1 MFEKIEHRVFRDPV
15 HGYIHVNHKVIWD
28 CINTKE
34 FQRLRRI
41 KQLGASFQ
49 VYPTAEH
56 SRFSHSLGV
65 YEVCRRMINEV
76 DDLNQAISDYDK
88 TLVLLAALLHDLGHG
103 PFSHSFEAVSKI
115 DHEKYSEMIILG
127 DSEIN
132 TVLSNVNKHLAKE
145 VAAVINHTHKNK
157 LLSQIVSS
165 QLDADRMDYLLRDA
179 YFTGTSYGSFDLNRI
194 LRTTKVSKDKIVV
207 KESGVHAVEDYIMAR
222 YHMYWNVYFHSV
234 SRSYEAILTSLF
246 KRMEDLKDSS
256 LMDDYPLLKEFLNEK
271 EPNIKSHFRL
281 DEALMLYYFNKMQDS
296 KDPVLS
302 DLATRLLNRKLFGYV
317 EITSSKQEEEI
328 MELAKSQG
336 YDPKYYVF
344 KDTLGKTPYSPY
356 ESESS
361 SLIYILTNQN
371 KVVELSKVSEIVAA
385 ISVGKEKSES
395 KLFFPKE
402 IKISSN

>member
-1 MFEKIEHRVFRDPV
+1 MFRKIEHKVFRDPV
-15 HGYIHVNHKVIWD
+15 HGYIHVNHQIVWD

-65 YEVCRRMINEV
+65 YEVCRRMLTEV
-76 DDLNQAISDYDK
+76 DDLNNGISDYDK
-88 TLVLLAALLHDLGHG
+88 TLVLLASLLHDIGHG
-103 PFSHSFEAVSKI
+103 PFSHTFEAVSKI
-115 DHEKYSEMIILG
+115 SHEKYSEMIILG

-132 TVLSNVNKHLAKE
+132 KALRNVDEDFPQAI
-145 VAAVINHTHKNK
+145 ADIINHTHKNK

-194 LRTTKVSKDKIVV
+194 LRTMKVAGDKLVV

-222 YHMYWNVYFHSV
+222 YHMYWNVYFHAV
-234 SRSYEAILTSLF
+234 SRSYEAILISLF
-246 KRMEDLKDSS
+246 KRMEDLKDSK
-256 LMDDYPLLKEFLNEK
+256 LMDDYPLLKDFLNEE

-296 KDPVLS
+296 KDAILS
-302 DLATRLLNRKLFGYV
+302 DLATRLLNRKLFGYQD
-317 EITSSKQEEEI
+317 IIDNKQEEYIKHKAAE
-328 MELAKSQG
+328 KG

-344 KDTLGKTPYSPY
+344 KDILGKTPYSPY
-356 ESESS
+356 GNDSS
-361 SLIYILTNQN
+361 SLIYILNKEN
-371 KVVELSKVSEIVAA
+371 KVVELSEVSEIVSA
-385 ISVGKEKSES
+385 ISAGKEKSES
-395 KLFFPKE
+395 KIFFPKDL
-402 IKISSN
+402 KL

>member
-1 MFEKIEHRVFRDPV
+1 MFRKIEHRVFRDPI
-15 HGYIHVNHKVIWD
+15 HGYIHVKHQIIWD

-65 YEVCRRMINEV
+65 YEVTRRMLSEV
-76 DDLNQAISDYDK
+76 EDLNNSISDYDK
-88 TLVLLAALLHDLGHG
+88 TLVLLAALLHDVGHG
-103 PFSHSFEAVSKI
+103 PFSHTFEAVSKI
-115 DHEKYSEMIILG
+115 SHEKYSEMIILG

-132 TVLSNVNKHLAKE
+132 KILKRVDATFPKE
-145 VAAVINHTHKNK
+145 VAAIINHTHPNK

-194 LRTTKVSKDKIVV
+194 LRTMKVVKDKLVV

-222 YHMYWNVYFHSV
+222 YHMYWNVYFHAV
-234 SRSYEAILTSLF
+234 SRSYEAILTNLF
-246 KRMEDLKDSS
+246 KRMEYLKDDEV
-256 LMDDYPLLKEFLNEK
+256 MEQYPLLKDFLNEK
-271 EPNIKSHFRL
+271 EPNIESHFRL

-296 KDPVLS
+296 TDFILS
-302 DLATRLLNRKLFGYV
+302 DLAKRLLNRKLFGYQDYTG
-317 EITSSKQEEEI
+317 EKQGDQI
-328 MELAKSQG
+328 RQLAKEKG
-336 YDPKYYVF
+336 YPAEYYVVED
-344 KDTLGKTPYSPY
+344 KLGQTPYSPY
-356 ESESS
+356 GKDSS
-361 SLIYILTNQN
+361 SLIYILN
-371 KVVELSKVSEIVAA
+371 KKNEVVELSNVSEIVAA

-395 KLFFPKE
+395 KIFYPKE
-402 IKISSN
+402 INL